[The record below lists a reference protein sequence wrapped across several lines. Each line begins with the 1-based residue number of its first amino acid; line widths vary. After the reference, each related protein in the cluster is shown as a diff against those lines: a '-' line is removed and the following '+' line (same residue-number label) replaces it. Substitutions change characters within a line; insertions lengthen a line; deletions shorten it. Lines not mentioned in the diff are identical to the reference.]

1 MDILLHVHFGHID
14 ETVTVRAD
22 ATVEELKLAIL
33 SHAGLQLRS
42 GNMFALRVSRGAS
55 AGATLADGT
64 EPHALCEGDTVDVVP
79 TACADAAASLLEEGL
94 PVTGERL
101 CVAAGCGDAALCA
114 RYLAA
119 GVSPDSADGAKGGCT
134 ALAWAVRG
142 GDLATISLLLDA
154 GADANLAT
162 GTGWRPLLLA
172 ALEGRAAAA
181 KLLLHGGARAEEG
194 YVDGRTA
201 LCFAAVNGHLDVVV
215 LMLKE
220 GGADVDVR
228 SGGGFT
234 PLIRAAR
241 NGHCSTV
248 RCLLDKG
255 ARADAECHD
264 GRSALVFC
272 ALAKDTET
280 ASLLVRYG
288 AVLEPESHYGTEWL
302 KWAAKRGL
310 REPGDP
316 KWEDNAAWAALEYAR
331 RGGGGGG
338 GTVLPRRRCVSRDA
352 DGAHRRV
359 ARAAA
364 APGVERDSQRCTMA

>member
-1 MDILLHVHFGHID
+1 MMDILLHVHFGHLD
-14 ETVTVRAD
+14 ETVTVGAD

-42 GNMFALRVSRGAS
+42 GNMFALHVSRGAS
-55 AGATLADGT
+55 AGVALSDGA
-64 EPHALCEGDTVDVVP
+64 EPHGLCEGDSVDVVP

-119 GVSPDSADGAKGGCT
+119 GVSPDSADGSKSGCT
-134 ALAWAVRG
+134 ALSWAVRG
-142 GDLATISLLLDA
+142 GDLATISLVLDA

-162 GTGWRPLLLA
+162 GAGWRPLLLA

-181 KLLLHGGARAEEG
+181 QLLLDGGARVEDG

-215 LMLKE
+215 LMLK

-255 ARADAECHD
+255 ARADTACHD

-288 AVLEPESHYGTEWL
+288 AVLEPESHYGAEWL
-302 KWAAKRGL
+302 KWATKRGL
-310 REPGDP
+310 REPADP

-331 RGGGGGG
+331 RGGGGG
-338 GTVLPRRRCVSRDA
+338 TVLPRRRCVSREA
-352 DGAHRRV
+352 DTNRV

-364 APGVERDSQRCTMA
+364 APNAVERDSQRCAMA